1 MSGPLPQGATVGILG
16 SGQLGR
22 MMALAAAPMGYRTHI
37 YAPEAGPAGRVAS
50 AETVAAWDDVEA
62 LRAFA
67 AAVDVVTLEFENVP
81 VDALEVLIHAGAEVR
96 PGVRVLATCQDR
108 VAEKTFLR
116 DLGVPTAPF
125 EAVHSAEQLAAAAA
139 RLGRC
144 IVKTARAGYDGRGQ
158 AKLESPADADA
169 AWTEIGAPAAAIVEG
184 FVPFSAE
191 CSVLVARGA
200 DGETRC
206 FEVVHNVHRD
216 HILHTTTAPMTDPAV
231 DTAVAEALATR
242 IATELGLIGL
252 LAVELFR
259 VDGPTDLRVN
269 ELAPRPHNSGHWTIE
284 GAATSQFAQ
293 AIRAAVG
300 LPLGDPRRVVH
311 RAEMTNLLADAID
324 VALPTWG
331 EPDVYVHRYDKGA
344 ARPGRKMGHIT
355 RLWR

>member
-1 MSGPLPQGATVGILG
+1 MSRPLPQGATIGILG

-50 AETVAAWDDVEA
+50 AQTLGEWDDEAA

-81 VDALEVLIHAGAEVR
+81 VATLDVLTRAGVPVR
-96 PGVRVLATCQDR
+96 PGARVLATCQDR

-125 EAVHSAEQLAAAAA
+125 EAVHDADQLAAAAA

-158 AKLESPADADA
+158 AKLESPADAA
-169 AWTEIGAPAAAIVEG
+169 MAWASIGRPQAAIVEG

-191 CSVLVARGA
+191 CSVLIARGA
-200 DGETRC
+200 DGETRA

-216 HILHTTTAPMTDPAV
+216 HILHTTTAPMSDPAV
-231 DTAVAEALATR
+231 DTVAAEA
-242 IATELGLIGL
+242 IATEIAQALDLVGL

-259 VDGPTDLRVN
+259 VEGPTDLRVN

-293 AIRAAVG
+293 AIRAAAG
-300 LPLGDPRRVVH
+300 LPLGDPRRIVS
-311 RAEMTNLLADAID
+311 RAEMTNLLGDAID
-324 VALPTWG
+324 VTPSLWG
-331 EPDVYVHRYDKGA
+331 TPDVYVHRYDKGA